1 MTLLAE
7 HTAPR
12 SRFARVGLLAVVFV
26 CAACG
31 LVYELALVSLG
42 SYLIGNTA
50 TQASIVLAVMVF
62 AMGIGSL
69 AAKPLQRHAVTAF
82 AAIEL
87 ALALLG
93 GLSVLALFAA
103 FAYRS

>member
-1 MTLLAE
+1 MTVEPPSIPNA
-7 HTAPR
+7 
-12 SRFARVGLLAVVFV
+12 RFARAALLGVVFV

-31 LVYELALVSLG
+31 LAYELALISLG
-42 SYLIGNTA
+42 SFLIGNTA

-69 AAKPLQRHAVTAF
+69 AAKPLQRHAATAF
-82 AAIEL
+82 AVIEL

-93 GLSVLALFAA
+93 GLS
-103 FAYRS
+103 